1 MFVFVV
7 ETPAVFLLPLLL
19 TTVAVLDGF
28 PSGFVL
34 RLAFVSITPLRVALL
49 LLLLFVLLPVFPV
62 FVLSLLQPAP
72 MPIRASRHKEANVRR
87 MDPPSVRKS
96 RLSGKRARPDWFSN
110 RSPNTQRPHLY
121 GC

>member
-1 MFVFVV
+1 VFPRVLLLVV

-34 RLAFVSITPLRVALL
+34 TLVLVSITPLRVALL
-49 LLLLFVLLPVFPV
+49 LLLLLFVVLLVFPV
-62 FVLSLLQPAP
+62 FALSLLQPAP

-87 MDPPSVRKS
+87 MDPPSNK
-96 RLSGKRARPDWFSN
+96 KIAA
-110 RSPNTQRPHLY
+110 
-121 GC
+121 